1 MFPVVFRIGSFA
13 VTSFGVMMFFSFVV
27 GAWILGRQLERYRIN
42 PQLAWD
48 LLAWIAVGGIVGAKL
63 WYLALHASDWMAN
76 PIRETFSRG
85 GLVWYG
91 GFVGGVVAYWLQI
104 RGRKLPMATMFDATA
119 PALAIAIAI
128 GRIGCFLV
136 GDDYGLPTNS
146 WVGVIF
152 PEGASPPSTAGYL
165 RSVGAHIPAT
175 IPDSQLVPVHP
186 TQLYEVGIALVM
198 FALLMRWSRR
208 KHHRGE
214 MFALFMIMYAVERFF
229 IEIVRAKGDR
239 IVFGLSTA
247 QTASIVLVILG
258 VWLLIRSRKGELAPD
273 PAPAA
278 ATTGGGAKKGGG
290 GGGKQG

>member
-1 MFPVVFRIGSFA
+1 MTVYPLTFTVFGLEITGFGIMMMVAFLVAGWVMQLELKRRHLNPEFSADVVVAAVIG
-13 VTSFGVMMFFSFVV
+13 G
-27 GAWILGRQLERYRIN
+27 ILGARLWYIALHGG
-42 PQLAWD
+42 P
-48 LLAWIAVGGIVGAKL
+48 LLA
-63 WYLALHASDWMAN
+63 
-76 PIRETFSRG
+76 RG

-91 GFVGGVVAYWLQI
+91 GFLGGVASVVGTSWWKRVPL
-104 RGRKLPMATMFDATA
+104 RFTFELTA
-119 PALAIAIAI
+119 PALAVGHGL
-128 GRIGCFLV
+128 GRVGCFLV
-136 GDDYGLPTNS
+136 QDDYGIPTSLPWGLRFPQGQPPTTAAALS
-146 WVGVIF
+146 RWGV
-152 PEGASPPSTAGYL
+152 ALPPDLPPGTVLA
-165 RSVGAHIPAT
+165 
-175 IPDSQLVPVHP
+175 VHP

-208 KHHRGE
+208 RHHRGE